1 MTDEY
6 NYDSFDAKHYEL
18 LNFRGPRIGD
28 IAPDF
33 VARCLD
39 GREVRLSDYRG
50 PITVLEMG
58 SITCPIYQTRVK
70 GMHAVASDFPDCQFL
85 VLYVREAHPGAHV
98 CQHKSEADKLASA
111 SNLKQIFHENR
122 EILVDDIDGTAH
134 LLYGGMPNSVFIID
148 GQGRIVFRSD
158 WNDVSATKKA
168 LTKLQHGESAVAVRS
183 YFKPANPA
191 VGKKVF
197 QHAGKGSAKDFF
209 GSLPTLIR
217 QNLLTRN
224 LRELFSRSRTR

>member
-1 MTDEY
+1 MSDEY
-6 NYDSFDAKHYEL
+6 NYDAFDAKHYEL
-18 LNFRGPRIGD
+18 LDFKGPRIGD
-28 IAPDF
+28 VAPDF
-33 VARCLD
+33 IARGLD

-70 GMHAVASDFPDCQFL
+70 GMHRLASEFPDCRFL
-85 VLYVREAHPGAHV
+85 VLYVREAHPGANV
-98 CQHKSEADKLASA
+98 CQHKGDADKLAAA
-111 SNLKQIFHENR
+111 SELSRTFHENR

-134 LLYGGMPNSVFIID
+134 RLYGGMPNSVFIID
-148 GQGRIVFRSD
+148 GGGRIAFRSD

-168 LTKLQHGESAVAVRS
+168 LTKLQNGESAGAVRS
-183 YFKPANPA
+183 YFKPASPA
-191 VGKKVF
+191 VGRTVF

-224 LRELFSRSRTR
+224 LRELFSGSRAP